1 VWSEV
6 LTTRLNRRLKIRTKL
21 MGIAGVTSLAL
32 VLLIVISSAIS
43 RRVDGE
49 VSALER
55 LYVPRIA
62 LQPQLEAQFE
72 RIWRGFQD
80 AVAASD
86 DDALAATGE
95 LKDRFLALL
104 SAARGS
110 LAPDEA
116 ETLRHAV
123 EDYYAT
129 GLDVSRRLLAEEADE
144 GLPDAMAAMQKKQ
157 ARVIEVLKATTRF
170 DEHTLQSAFGAT
182 RHALDAG
189 RTSRLWIGV
198 GLLIVVT
205 LLSLGLSRG
214 LVRSVAEL
222 TEGFQHFSNS
232 EFDRRIRLRAG
243 DELGDLAQVAN
254 QMAESLER
262 GRNLLQQRT
271 DEVLQVNREL
281 EAFSYSVAHDL
292 RAPLRGM
299 NGFARILFDDYKDRL
314 DADGLDCL
322 QEIQDNAVRMA
333 DLIDALL
340 SLARVTRTA
349 LKPESVDLS
358 AIARSIA
365 ARLAAAEPDRT
376 TEVMID
382 DQLRAHLD
390 PHLASNLLEN
400 LFGNAWKFTSKRSP
414 ARIEFK
420 AVEENGSRTFF
431 VRDNGAGFDTEHA
444 SKLFAPFQRL
454 HSVSEFPG
462 TGIGLATVQRIVH
475 RHGGRI
481 WAQGVV
487 DAGATFFF
495 SLPSTAIG
503 EQRT

>member
-1 VWSEV
+1 M
-6 LTTRLNRRLKIRTKL
+6 LTSILNRRLKIRTKL

-32 VLLIVISSAIS
+32 VLLIVISSEIS

-49 VSALER
+49 VSALEK

-116 ETLRHAV
+116 ETLRHVV

-129 GLDVSRRLLAEEADE
+129 GLDVSRRLLAEETDE
-144 GLPDAMAAMQKKQ
+144 GLPDAMAAMQMKQ

-170 DEHTLQSAFGAT
+170 DEHTLQSAFGAM

-189 RTSRLWIGV
+189 RTSWLWIGV

-222 TEGFQHFSNS
+222 TDGFQHFSNS

-262 GRNLLQQRT
+262 GRDLLQQRT

-333 DLIDALL
+333 GLIDALL

-365 ARLAAAEPDRT
+365 SRLAAAEPDRT

-420 AVEENGSRTFF
+420 VVEENGSRTFF

-481 WAQGVV
+481 WAEGVV